1 MAATLQALHNML
13 MGGNDTTRSEVT
25 LFDLDEKN
33 EEVLADRA
41 RIFQYYPASLQDTKA
56 VTWATKEIPGGSL
69 PLYQWVSSGERQI
82 SFTACFSCDVDYGAD
97 RLRFQRNGT
106 KFIESAKNFIKG
118 GSPALSGE
126 GQGVLGTTQFDRL
139 NAVGEVWRNPDIVGA
154 LVWLRSFMLPRYGTS
169 VPTVGQTAGG
179 AQNFTASSSYT
190 YAPRRLLLS
199 MPNTGIGYLGGFSS
213 ALQKDVLRGIMVG
226 CDITVG
232 AWFPSGVPKY
242 AEVDLRFNQI
252 AQFAD
257 YVEFPTAGTEMELYG
272 HDSYVMPSRK
282 KG

>member
-97 RLRFQRNGT
+97 LLKFQRNGDKFTSST
-106 KFIESAKNFIKG
+106 KDFFNTGGVTILKDGNPGETRFQRLKN
-118 GSPALSGE
+118 
-126 GQGVLGTTQFDRL
+126 
-139 NAVGEVWRNPDIVGA
+139 VGEDWRNPNIVGA
-154 LVWLRSFMLPRYGTS
+154 LIWLRSFLLPRYGTS
-169 VPTVGQTAGG
+169 VQATGQTAGG
-179 AQNFTASSSYT
+179 ARNFTASSSYT
-190 YAPRRLLLS
+190 FAPRRLLLS
-199 MPNTGIGYLGGFSS
+199 MPNTGIGYLGGFSPS
-213 ALQKDVLRGIMVG
+213 IQKDKMRAIMVG

-257 YVEFPTAGTEMELYG
+257 YVEFPAAGFEMEARG
-272 HDSYVMPSRK
+272 HGAYFMPSRQ